1 LAKFIGANAY
11 FYTSF
16 MTNKEYTAKVNGE
29 SEYRIV
35 LGESGINGGTINGEN
50 ATIDLQEDGGNRFH
64 VLRDNKSY
72 NVEILDAD
80 TETKTMTVKVNGRD
94 YQVALTDRYDELL
107 KSLGMD
113 KAMSSK
119 VNEMKAPMPGLV
131 LDVRVTE
138 GQAVAKG
145 DALIVLEA
153 MKMENILKSP
163 ADVVVKKIIAKKG
176 TAVEKNQVLV
186 MFE

>member
-1 LAKFIGANAY
+1 MRKQTQYKA
-11 FYTSF
+11 T
-16 MTNKEYTAKVNGE
+16 VNDT
-29 SEYRIV
+29 EYRIE
-35 LGESGINGGTINGEN
+35 LNDSGTGGLINDVITE
-50 ATIDLQEDGGNRFH
+50 IDLLDSGNNRFH

-72 NVEILDAD
+72 DVEILNAD
-80 TETKTMTVKVNGRD
+80 VEAKTMTVKVNGRNYD
-94 YQVALTDRYDELL
+94 VVLTDRYDELL

-113 KAMSSK
+113 KAK
-119 VNEMKAPMPGLV
+119 GAKINEMKAPMPGMV
-131 LDVRVTE
+131 LDIRVTE
-138 GQAVAKG
+138 GQVVSKG

-163 ADVVVKKIIAKKG
+163 ADVVVKKIVAKKG

>member
-1 LAKFIGANAY
+1 
-11 FYTSF
+11 
-16 MTNKEYTAKVNGE
+16 MTNKEYKATVNGDA
-29 SEYRIV
+29 EYKIV
-35 LGESGINGGTINGEN
+35 LNDAGHTGGTINGEN
-50 ATIDLQEDGGNRFH
+50 AVMDLHDGGSNHFH
-64 VLRDNKSY
+64 IIRNHKSY
-72 NVEILDAD
+72 ELEILHAD
-80 TETKTMTVKVNGRD
+80 LEAKTMTVKVNGRD
-94 YQVALTDRYDELL
+94 YEVALTDRYDELL

-131 LDVRVTE
+131 LDVRVAE

-163 ADVVVKKIIAKKG
+163 ADVVVKKILAKKG
-176 TAVEKNQVLV
+176 TAVEKNQVLIT
-186 MFE
+186 FE

>member
-1 LAKFIGANAY
+1 MIND
-11 FYTSF
+11 
-16 MTNKEYTAKVNGE
+16 VNTE
-29 SEYRIV
+29 
-35 LGESGINGGTINGEN
+35 
-50 ATIDLQEDGGNRFH
+50 IDLLDSGNNRFH

-72 NVEILDAD
+72 EVEILNAD
-80 TETKTMTVKVNGRD
+80 LEVKTMTVKVNGRSYD
-94 YQVALTDRYDELL
+94 VALTDRYDELL

-113 KAMSSK
+113 KTAGAK

-138 GQAVAKG
+138 GQAVSKG
-145 DALIVLEA
+145 DALVVLEA

-176 TAVEKNQVLV
+176 TAVEKNEVLV
-186 MFE
+186 LFE

>member
-1 LAKFIGANAY
+1 MAN
-11 FYTSF
+11 
-16 MTNKEYTAKVNGE
+16 NKEYKAKVNDV
-29 SEYRIV
+29 EYTIG
-35 LGESGINGGTINGEN
+35 LNDNGGGRINGEEVS
-50 ATIDLQEDGGNRFH
+50 IDLLDSGSNRFH
-64 VLRDNKSY
+64 ALRNNKSY
-72 NVEILDAD
+72 EVEILHAD
-80 TETKTMTVKVNGRD
+80 LEAKTMTVKVNGRD
-94 YQVALTDRYDELL
+94 YDVALTDRYDDLL

-113 KAMSSK
+113 KAMGAK

-138 GQAVAKG
+138 GQSVAKG
-145 DALIVLEA
+145 EPLIVLEA

-163 ADVVVKKIIAKKG
+163 ADVVIKKIIARKG